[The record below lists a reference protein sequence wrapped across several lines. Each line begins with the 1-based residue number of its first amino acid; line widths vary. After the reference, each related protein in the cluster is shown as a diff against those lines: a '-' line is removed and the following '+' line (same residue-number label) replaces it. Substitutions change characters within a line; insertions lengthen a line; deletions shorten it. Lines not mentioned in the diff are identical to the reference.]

1 MLQSSGYQR
10 PCVQQ
15 AFKDLGPLLLPS
27 IWLSEYMTTGLFQE
41 RLWESLLCTFVVVLK
56 HCFLS
61 IQFLHY
67 LKLTEKL
74 EEYKKCLA
82 IFYSDPSY
90 VNYISFILFSVH
102 RWMCVYVCC
111 IHTD

>member
-74 EEYKKCLA
+74 EEYKNVWL
-82 IFYSDPSY
+82 
-90 VNYISFILFSVH
+90 SFIQIPPMLTTLALSFSLYIDG
-102 RWMCVYVCC
+102 CGVYVCC